1 MRKSLMSAAA
11 AVLLALGGLAAASP
25 AAAQTGPATIPA
37 ASNGGCPDEYT
48 RGTSISPKKGQTN
61 PDLCYADGKSP
72 PMVAMKRTTSEPCPS
87 GLRPDSSSSYF
98 CTSKPEARSWS
109 AENNLAKDT
118 KLPKPSKGVRCP
130 TGWASTTQLD
140 SCYTT
145 LDNPPATRL
154 SKGKPCAAGEIEE
167 WGTWCTG
174 DLSGVTRANAEGHA
188 SADFNKVYMH
198 LQSTGGDWQG
208 MKCCVSPAASAWYA
222 ERGQYRTMRINGE
235 DVPVDDNG
243 NPVKGAGK
251 AVASGSGGNE
261 STTGDETPASQ
272 CTSGSSTGA
281 AIGSAIGGDAG
292 AALGSMLGGLGKK
305 KKKKAGC

>member
-1 MRKSLMSAAA
+1 MLKSFMSAAA
-11 AVLLALGGLAAASP
+11 AVLLAFGGLVVASP

-37 ASNGGCPDEYT
+37 ASNGSCPDDYT

-61 PDLCYADGKSP
+61 PDLCYADSKSP
-72 PMVAMKRTTSEPCPS
+72 PMVAMKRITSEACPS
-87 GLRPDSSSSYF
+87 GLRSEGSSSYW
-98 CTSKPEARSWS
+98 CTSKAEARSWS

-130 TGWASTTQLD
+130 TGWASTTDLV

-145 LDNPPATRL
+145 LDNPPAARL
-154 SKGKPCAAGEIEE
+154 SKGKACAEGEIEE

-188 SADFNKVYMH
+188 SGDFNKVYMH
-198 LQSTGGDWQG
+198 LQMTGGAWEG
-208 MKCCVSPAASAWYA
+208 MKCCISPAASAWYA
-222 ERGQYRTMRINGE
+222 ARGQYRTMRINGE

-243 NPVKGAGK
+243 NPVKGASVSQTGTED
-251 AVASGSGGNE
+251 AVAANGGE
-261 STTGDETPASQ
+261 SAPSQ
-272 CTSGSSTGA
+272 CTNGSATGA

-292 AALGSMLGGLGKK
+292 AAIGSMLGGLGKK
-305 KKKKAGC
+305 KKKKGGC

>member
-1 MRKSLMSAAA
+1 MRKSFISVAA
-11 AVLLALGGLAAASP
+11 AVCMALGGMAAASP
-25 AAAQTGPATIPA
+25 AAAQTGPATIPV
-37 ASNGGCPDEYT
+37 ASNGGCPDGYT

-61 PDLCYADGKSP
+61 PDLCYADSKTP
-72 PMVAMKRTTSEPCPS
+72 PMVVMKRATSDPCPS
-87 GLRPDSSSSYF
+87 GLRPDDSSSYW
-98 CTSKPEARSWS
+98 CTSKPQARSWS

-130 TGWASTTQLD
+130 TGWASTTDLA

-145 LDNPPATRL
+145 LDNPPAARL
-154 SKGKPCAAGEIEE
+154 SKGKSCAAGEIEE

-198 LQSTGGDWQG
+198 LQGTGGDWQG
-208 MKCCVSPAASAWYA
+208 MKCCVSPAASAWFA

-243 NPVKGAGK
+243 NPVKGA
-251 AVASGSGGNE
+251 AAASQSGSGEAVAANAGE
-261 STTGDETPASQ
+261 SAPSQ
-272 CTSGSSTGA
+272 CTSGSATGA
-281 AIGSAIGGDAG
+281 AIGGAIGGDAG
-292 AALGSMLGGLGKK
+292 AAIGSMLGGLGKK
-305 KKKKAGC
+305 KKKRAGC